1 VLSEI
6 YVDPAAR
13 GLGVGERM
21 MDLVLSWCADHHCQ
35 GIDSLALPGMRDSKN
50 FFERFG
56 LKARLLVV
64 HRALEDR

>member
-1 VLSEI
+1 
-6 YVDPAAR
+6 
-13 GLGVGERM
+13 
-21 MDLVLSWCADHHCQ
+21 
-35 GIDSLALPGMRDSKN
+35 MRDSKN